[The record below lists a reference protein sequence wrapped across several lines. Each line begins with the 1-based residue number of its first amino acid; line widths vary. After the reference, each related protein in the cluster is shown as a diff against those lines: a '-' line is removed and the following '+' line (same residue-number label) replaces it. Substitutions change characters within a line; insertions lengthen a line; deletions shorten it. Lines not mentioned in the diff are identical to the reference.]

1 MELQRPK
8 LSDNNHNRFSDLP
21 ESVILHIFSFMDT
34 IDVVRASA
42 VATNWSLAKNI
53 SWDKNPSFLQATT
66 IFTWVWDD
74 DFVPNEEFA
83 DHVLKILGGVC
94 HAEVL
99 NLGMC
104 ILKYVYPAVAKPEC
118 FTRFY
123 NLKALA
129 VSIGIVECYILP
141 LIYLMKCAPNLER
154 LSMLIDEYEKP
165 TSDYILEIP
174 DEAIECHLK
183 RVKLI
188 DVGYDYD
195 NELKLI
201 RFFLE
206 NGHVLEEMSIISK
219 NRLEPES
226 KREYIEEVMRFPRS
240 SSYVTVTF
248 SEPKRAGWDELDS
261 STHSPS
267 ASLLH
272 LQNCNNSN
280 DGSPLRRSPLF
291 RTQMMAPAPPPSF
304 ISNGNARRLLLD
316 PAIHEEFTRLK
327 NLVEEKDK
335 KVKELQE
342 NIAAV
347 SFTPQSKIGKM
358 LMAKCRTLQEENE
371 EIGTQAEEGKIHEL
385 AMKLALQKS
394 QNAEL
399 RSQFEALYNQME
411 GLTND
416 VERSNET
423 VYILQEK
430 LEERENEIKRLK
442 LELQQKTQVKEDEM
456 VTDVDV
462 AIDTSKVKDEMVT
475 DETENSEQIE

>member
-1 MELQRPK
+1 MDLQRPK
-8 LSDNNHNRFSDLP
+8 LSDDNRNRFSDLS
-21 ESVILHIFSFMDT
+21 ESVILHSFSFMDT

-42 VATNWSLAKNI
+42 VATNWRYLWTKM
-53 SWDKNPSFLQATT
+53 PRLSFDYKRFYGTRG
-66 IFTWVWDD
+66 WDD
-74 DFVPNEEFA
+74 MEFK
-83 DHVLKILGGVC
+83 DLINWVLMAHDKS
-94 HAEVL
+94 
-99 NLGMC
+99 
-104 ILKYVYPAVAKPEC
+104 
-118 FTRFY
+118 
-123 NLKALA
+123 
-129 VSIGIVECYILP
+129 VSIQSFRLSCFGDHWIYKWMNIVAQKHVRQLHLEEIWNR
-141 LIYLMKCAPNLER
+141 NLRER
-154 LSMLIDEYEKP
+154 LSKR
-165 TSDYILEIP
+165 ILKFRDTRSQIP
-174 DEAIECHLK
+174 
-183 RVKLI
+183 
-188 DVGYDYD
+188 
-195 NELKLI
+195 
-201 RFFLE
+201 
-206 NGHVLEEMSIISK
+206 
-219 NRLEPES
+219 
-226 KREYIEEVMRFPRS
+226 
-240 SSYVTVTF
+240 
-248 SEPKRAGWDELDS
+248 

-267 ASLLH
+267 ASLLR
-272 LQNCNNSN
+272 LQNSNNSN
-280 DGSPLRRSPLF
+280 NDSPLRRSPLF
-291 RTQMMAPAPPPSF
+291 RTAMTAPAPPFSF

-416 VERSNET
+416 AERSNET

-456 VTDVDV
+456 ATDVDV
-462 AIDTSKVKDEMVT
+462 ATDTSKVKDEMVT
-475 DETENSEQIE
+475 DETGNSEQTE